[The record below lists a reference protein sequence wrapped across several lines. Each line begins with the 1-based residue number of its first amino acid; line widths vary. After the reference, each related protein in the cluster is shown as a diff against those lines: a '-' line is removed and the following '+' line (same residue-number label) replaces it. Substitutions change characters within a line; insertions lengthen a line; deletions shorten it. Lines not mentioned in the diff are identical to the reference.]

1 MITDINYVSD
11 KDLSRLASL
20 LGDRVTTDEPLGPYT
35 TYRVG
40 GSAALFMRVMNVED
54 LYSLSRALTKIR
66 VPVVVVGRGSNILVS
81 DSGFRGI
88 AVTLGPFTE
97 LISLPTQGETPIV
110 IAGAMAPLPVLARQT
125 VHHGLSGFEWAVGVP
140 GSLGGAVRMN
150 AGGHGADMI
159 ASLLSVRLFHLE
171 RGIEANVSAANLGL
185 RFRGSDLTDEHIVI
199 SATLRLNW
207 GDTIIGQGRLSE
219 IVKWRRENQ
228 PGGQNAGS
236 VFVNPVAGVT
246 AAGELIDGLGLRGYR
261 IGSASVSDK
270 HANFIQADEGGSGD
284 DVAQLMTFVRQRVF
298 ESHGVELRSEIR
310 LIGFSTAV
318 SADAGA
324 PTLSQRKVGTQ
335 LDEAFGVSTG
345 ADLSIPIPAI
355 SERLPE
361 NVLAELKDAFEGN
374 ETPISNLRIVRPDVH
389 IDEDLFAE
397 PVIDQGESVD
407 DQTVF
412 KLDPQTA
419 ASDEAS
425 DTAST
430 ATSATASSDFLTQS
444 SSTESVVD
452 PVADIVSGAVLKT
465 TKDDSDRIIII
476 DAELRLPTDITFPID
491 ALTQS
496 VNIAPTSDPAVLI
509 DDLKLEDSDELGFK
523 KKRTK
528 KSTLILGLTAVGLF
542 VVLALVVLSSPLV
555 GVRQIEVEGT
565 RYMSKEL
572 LDSVKNSLIGKP
584 LLTVDTRQA
593 ESQLLVDPWV
603 ETVRV
608 QKFLPSQI
616 LIEVAERVPVA
627 WFVGSDNSSRIV
639 DSQGRVLAV
648 ESGQPTEYLQ
658 ITGVGPNLE
667 PGVSAGDIYRAAAQ
681 LATGLP
687 TELSEVVLN
696 VGTGGPNQLVMTLR
710 SGTLVNF
717 GPPQDVQN
725 KLISLVVLLRRQDAK
740 QIIFID
746 LTNPDIPTVQSK

>member
-11 KDLSRLASL
+11 KDLARLASL
-20 LGDRVTTDEPLGPYT
+20 LGDRVTENEPLGPYT

-40 GSAALFMRVMNVED
+40 GEAALFMRVMNVED
-54 LYSLSRALTKIR
+54 LYALSRALTKIR
-66 VPVVVVGRGSNILVS
+66 VPVVVVGRGSNMLVS
-81 DSGFRGI
+81 ESGFRGI
-88 AVTLGPFTE
+88 AVSLGPFAE

-110 IAGAMAPLPVLARQT
+110 IAGAMAPLPVLARQS
-125 VHHGLSGFEWAVGVP
+125 VHHGLTGFEWAVGVP
-140 GSLGGAVRMN
+140 GSIGGAVRMN

-185 RFRGSDLTDEHIVI
+185 RFRGSDLADEHIVI
-199 SATLRLNW
+199 SATLRLSW
-207 GDTIIGQGRLSE
+207 GDTIISQGRISE

-261 IGSASVSDK
+261 IRSASVSDK
-270 HANFIQADEGGSGD
+270 HANFIQADEGGSAD
-284 DVAQLMTFVRQRVF
+284 DVAELMTFVRQRVF

-310 LIGFSTAV
+310 LIGFPTAV
-318 SADAGA
+318 STEAGA
-324 PTLSQRKVGTQ
+324 PTLSLRKVGTK
-335 LDEAFGVSTG
+335 LDEAFGVATG
-345 ADLSIPIPAI
+345 ADLSIPIPTI

-374 ETPISNLRIVRPDVH
+374 ETPISTLRVVRPDVH
-389 IDEDLFAE
+389 IDEDIFAE
-397 PVIDQGESVD
+397 PVN
-407 DQTVF
+407 DQTEF
-412 KLDPQTA
+412 KFNTDTPVSDATSA
-419 ASDEAS
+419 AK
-425 DTAST
+425 ST
-430 ATSATASSDFLTQS
+430 ATSNSASADFLTKTTP
-444 SSTESVVD
+444 TESAVD
-452 PVADIVSGAVLKT
+452 PAAGEVFGTIHKIA
-465 TKDDSDRIIII
+465 KDDSDRIIII

-491 ALTQS
+491 ALTES
-496 VNIAPTSDPAVLI
+496 VNLAPTSDPSVVI
-509 DDLKLEDSDELGFK
+509 DDFRLSDSASTGFR
-523 KKRTK
+523 KKRSKVLTP
-528 KSTLILGLTAVGLF
+528 ILGLVAIGLF
-542 VVLALVVLSSPLV
+542 VVLALVILSSPLI
-555 GVRQIEVEGT
+555 GVRQIEVEGNQ
-565 RYMSKEL
+565 YMNKDL
-572 LDSVKNSLIGKP
+572 LESVKNSLIGKP
-584 LLTVDTRQA
+584 LLTVDTRDA
-593 ESQLLVDPWV
+593 ESRLLVDPWV
-603 ETVRV
+603 ESVRV

-627 WFVGSDNSSRIV
+627 WFVGSDNSARIV

-648 ESGQPTEYLQ
+648 ESGQPTEYFQ

-667 PGVSAGDIYRAAAQ
+667 AGVSAGDIYRAAAQ

>member
-88 AVTLGPFTE
+88 AVTLGPFAE

-246 AAGELIDGLGLRGYR
+246 AAGELIDGLGLRGYL

-444 SSTESVVD
+444 SPTQSVGD
-452 PVADIVSGAVLKT
+452 PVASIVSGAVLKT

-509 DDLKLEDSDELGFK
+509 DDLKLEDSDDPGFK

-528 KSTLILGLTAVGLF
+528 KSTLILGSTAVGLF